1 MEGEGTRL
9 EFLREITMII
19 VMEEDSMTPQALA
32 WDGGPWA
39 ARTEDKEG
47 ERGHAN
53 AAFNAFLKEKWG
65 YERGGAYSR

>member
-1 MEGEGTRL
+1 MLGRSVLKRGGRCAERFCVEGEGTRL

-53 AAFNAFLKEKWG
+53 AA
-65 YERGGAYSR
+65 